1 MELSVNFCRDLKEK
15 KSIIF
20 LWQLFLKIFKIPTQ
34 FIATWCQTM
43 IYFFAINARET
54 SIFETLTCRS
64 HKAWRTPQW
73 QEILHYRLIPGL
85 EYYFHRKIIMLTFS
99 ITWQITGKALIL
111 DEIIKYVRTLQ
122 TQVEV
127 ISSKLTIFIMYLLSP
142 TNHLWFFF
150 IVFSSLQQNLL
161 Q

>member
-1 MELSVNFCRDLKEK
+1 MKLSVNFCRDLNEK

-20 LWQLFLKIFKIPTQ
+20 LSQFFFLIFKIPTQ

-43 IYFFAINARET
+43 IYFIAINARET
-54 SIFETLTCRS
+54 SIFETLTFRS
-64 HKAWRTPQW
+64 HKAWRTPQR
-73 QEILHYRLIPGL
+73 QEIL
-85 EYYFHRKIIMLTFS
+85 YYFHRKIIMLTFS

-142 TNHLWFFF
+142 TNQPLMIIFYC
-150 IVFSSLQQNLL
+150 L
-161 Q
+161 